1 MFWLKWLK
9 VFISMCICQGQRAP
23 SVFDFWNRLLKT
35 NLSMFLEFDSHWQV
49 RQQVK
54 STLQSVS
61 YNAAGAVSKFK
72 TSTAASHNLYVAPS
86 ELTQTKQWPSLE
98 LQIECLCIIKSIEEW
113 YTNRCPWISVC
124 PKKNIFDPKI
134 NKYSTKGGQGG
145 VTILWRNFT
154 RNL

>member
-1 MFWLKWLK
+1 MFWLKWLIN
-9 VFISMCICQGQRAP
+9 FISMCICQGQKAP
-23 SVFDFWNRLLKT
+23 SVFDFWNRLPKT
-35 NLSMFLEFDSHWQV
+35 NLSMFWNLILTDKCVS
-49 RQQVK
+49 K

-134 NKYSTKGGQGG
+134 NKYSTNGGRGEG
-145 VTILWRNFT
+145 VTILWRNFN